1 MEGLLLMVAIL
12 LPAVGSLLVVFL
24 PWLNEKREDR
34 CLFTGFILVLECI
47 VVLLIAFDAERTLV
61 LFKMTE
67 QLPIALRSDGTS
79 RVFSVIMALMWTIS
93 GFYSFDYMKHEHNE
107 KTYYAFYLMTM
118 ASLMALTLS
127 GTMVTMYLFFE
138 MMTFIS
144 MPLVLHSRTK
154 EAVAAGIKYLIY
166 SVAGA
171 TMGLLGIFMLT
182 PNIASPYFVEGGSL
196 MASQLNIPLV
206 AFQAILLITLIG
218 FGTKAGM
225 FPMHGWLPTAHPVA
239 PSPASAVLSGVIT
252 KAGVLAI
259 FRMIFY
265 VIGPDFLRGTWVQYV
280 LLGCATITVFMGSML
295 ALREKSLKK
304 RLAYSSVSQVSYVLC
319 GLFILDSMALDG
331 ALLQM
336 VFHALTK
343 DALFL
348 CAGAIILKAGITR
361 VDEMHNLGKSMPW
374 TMWMFTICAISL
386 VGIPPLGGFI
396 AKWYIAEGAL
406 TSGTNV
412 FSWLV
417 PIVLLI
423 SAMLTA
429 GYLLP
434 PAVSAFFGGMAHGEV
449 ESAFK
454 ENNDPGKM
462 MLIPIFIL
470 TLAILVLGIAPGL
483 MIDTF
488 TKLADTLLGAAKGIL

>member
-1 MEGLLLMVAIL
+1 MEGLLLLVAIL
-12 LPAVGSLLVVFL
+12 LPAAGSLLVVFL
-24 PWLNEKREDR
+24 PWLNERREDR
-34 CLFTGFILVLECI
+34 CFFVGAVMVLECL

-61 LFKMTE
+61 LFEMTK

-79 RVFSVIMALMWTIS
+79 RVFSALMALMWTIS
-93 GFYSFDYMKHEHNE
+93 GFYSFSYMKHEQNE
-107 KTYYAFYLMTM
+107 KTYYAFYLMTL
-118 ASLMALTLS
+118 AALMALTLS

-144 MPLVLHSRTK
+144 MPMVLHNRSK

-182 PNIASPYFVEGGSL
+182 PNISSPYFVEGGSL
-196 MASQLNIPLV
+196 MAGSLTIPHA
-206 AFQAILLITLIG
+206 AFQVILFITLVG

-265 VIGPDFLRGTWVQYV
+265 VIGPDYLRGTWVQWA
-280 LLGCATITVFMGSML
+280 LLGCATLTVFMGSML
-295 ALREKSLKK
+295 ALREKHLKK

-319 GLFILDSMALDG
+319 GVFLLDTMALDG

-348 CAGAIILKAGITR
+348 CAGAIIINTGITR
-361 VDEMHNLGKSMPW
+361 VDEMHNLGKNMPW

-406 TSGTNV
+406 IAGTPV

-449 ESAFK
+449 QAAFK
-454 ENNDPGKM
+454 EKSDPSLM
-462 MLIPIFIL
+462 MMVPIFIL
-470 TLAILVLGIAPGL
+470 TLAILLLGIFPGY
-483 MIDTF
+483 MIETF
-488 TKLADTLLGAAKGIL
+488 TKLANSLL